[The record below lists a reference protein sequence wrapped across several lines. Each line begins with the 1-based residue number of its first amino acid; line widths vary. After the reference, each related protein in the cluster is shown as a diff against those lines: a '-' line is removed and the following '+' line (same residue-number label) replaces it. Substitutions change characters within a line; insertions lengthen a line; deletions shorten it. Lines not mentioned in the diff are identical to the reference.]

1 MKTKLRKNA
10 EWIVRKLNENGF
22 KAYFAGGCVRDMI
35 MGIDPKDY
43 DIATSAKPEEIKNIF
58 KKTVMVGAQF
68 GVAVVIK
75 DGKNYD
81 VATFRKDKGCTD
93 GRHPNTVIYTDEKED
108 VKRRDFTINGLLFD
122 PLEDSIIDYVGGKK
136 DIADGIIRTI
146 GNPFERFNEDK
157 LRLMR
162 AVRIAAR
169 FDFAI
174 EINTYEALV
183 GSAHDIKDIS
193 KERVRDEIVK
203 ILTESNAKRG
213 IELLNKTGLLDIILP
228 EVTAMKGV
236 EQPPEKHPE
245 GDVYTHTLIMLDL
258 MENPSAEFA
267 LGVLLHDVGK
277 PAVFEKTDKIRFKKH
292 AEVGAQIALQLLER
306 LRFSN
311 KQIEH
316 IVNLVR
322 NHSTFKDVKKMK
334 KSTLKRFLS
343 TEKFEDYLELHRLD
357 RLASGRNLN
366 TWEYCKEMLNKTPE
380 EDLKPKPLIT
390 GDDLTD
396 LGFKP
401 GPHYK
406 DILRHIEDEQLEG
419 RIESKS
425 EAVNIIKKEFGHLS
439 SLYK

>member
-1 MKTKLRKNA
+1 MKTKLRNNA
-10 EWIVRKLNENGF
+10 EWMVRKLNEKGF

-81 VATFRKDKGCTD
+81 VATFRADKGYTD

-122 PLEDSIIDYVGGKK
+122 PLEDSVIDYVGGKK

-146 GNPFERFNEDK
+146 GNPFERFDEDK

-162 AVRIAAR
+162 AVRLTAR
-169 FDFAI
+169 FDFTI
-174 EINTYEALV
+174 EENTYEALV
-183 GSAHDIKDIS
+183 SSAHAIKDIS
-193 KERVRDEIVK
+193 KERIRDEIVK

-213 IELLNKTGLLDIILP
+213 IELLNKTGLLEIILP

-277 PAVFEKTDKIRFKKH
+277 PATFEKKDKIRFKKH
-292 AEVGAQIALQLLER
+292 AEAGAQIALELLER
-306 LRFSN
+306 LRFS
-311 KQIEH
+311 KKEIEY
-316 IVNLVR
+316 IANIIR

-343 TEKFEDYLELHRLD
+343 TEIFEDYLELHRLD
-357 RLASGRNLN
+357 RLASGRNLD

-380 EDLKPKPLIT
+380 EDLKPKSLIT
-390 GDDLTD
+390 GDDLTN

-406 DILRHIEDEQLEG
+406 DILRYIEDEQLEG
-419 RIESKS
+419 RIESKA